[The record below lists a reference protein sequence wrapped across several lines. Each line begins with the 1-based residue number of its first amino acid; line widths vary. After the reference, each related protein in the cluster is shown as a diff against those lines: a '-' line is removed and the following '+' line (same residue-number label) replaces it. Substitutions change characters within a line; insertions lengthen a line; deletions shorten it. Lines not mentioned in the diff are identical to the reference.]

1 MILPSHLTLKV
12 FPLVS
17 VAHRTGGTVVV
28 DMVLMIILI
37 ILHVVLLT

>member
-1 MILPSHLTLKV
+1 MILSSHLALKL

-17 VAHRTGGTVVV
+17 VAHKTGGTVVV

-37 ILHVVLLT
+37 ILCVVLLK